1 MNRTFII
8 IKINETESLLMDY
21 LDERGYFTS
30 FNTLNGKVIPYNKF
44 LESLKSSFNAGFL
57 GMNSSELRD
66 KYLLTNDYPIYNLVP
81 EDMLNYYLDFL
92 NDLKTIIKK
101 HKITNEKAVSYMTEE
116 LVNLGKEYKNKYQKE
131 NHITPVTVIKKFN
144 DNKYFNKLLQDK
156 LEKFSTYDEDFL
168 RFKIKEISHQLNNF
182 LPKYYNKKTAY
193 GNTIGCINGSFYGM
207 DQKDILERFKANNV
221 KGVNNVVT
229 VMDKEHLIYR
239 YVTLYYSY
247 MYKDKYNGNDFQ
259 SYINKI
265 SEISYLLKIN
275 FREKYEISPYHHLL
289 NLAKK
294 YEEDKHTKYK
304 LTKNEEK
311 ISVLDGQQSM
321 FDMLDNKNNKR

>member
-8 IKINETESLLMDY
+8 MKINETESLLMDY

-131 NHITPVTVIKKFN
+131 NKIT
-144 DNKYFNKLLQDK
+144 Q
-156 LEKFSTYDEDFL
+156 
-168 RFKIKEISHQLNNF
+168 ISHQLNNF

-221 KGVNNVVT
+221 KGINNVVT

-311 ISVLDGQQSM
+311 ISVLDGQQNM